1 MKRIALVVFI
11 FLSLLL
17 ISGCNCIN
25 IVFNDNAESLLKED
39 FVENNKISGAFYT
52 KYFEENEI
60 PESIGSDLIHD
71 ESGYYTVFYQYED
84 NPRERQFIIESED
97 SYNLIFKEDNDLE
110 IDFDK
115 QKIVLYTYVCYYK
128 KVFYFDKSIVKDDT
142 LEVYYYRYHKKLTGD
157 TSNPYQRWIYIIC
170 DKDEITNYKFI
181 YYEIE
186 ID

>member
-1 MKRIALVVFI
+1 MKKVMSFLFI
-11 FLSLLL
+11 FFGLLVFSSCSNSNV
-17 ISGCNCIN
+17 I
-25 IVFNDNAESLLKED
+25 FNDNAGSQLNDNFL
-39 FVENNKISGAFYT
+39 ENNRISGAFYT
-52 KYFEENEI
+52 KYF
-60 PESIGSDLIHD
+60 D
-71 ESGYYTVFYQYED
+71 ESESEEAKKYTLLHDDNGYYTMFYQYED
-84 NPRERQFIIESED
+84 NPCERQFIIESED

-128 KVFYFDKSIVKDDT
+128 KVFYFDKSIVKDDS